1 MALSYD
7 PTPDEKEYLQDEYR
21 YPKEDTF
28 PMDFN
33 TPLSLLDK
41 LALRAGILGDFP
53 EEALQRA
60 TKHFYTLTSLGVGS
74 DFFD

>member
-28 PMDFN
+28 PMDLDM
-33 TPLSLLDK
+33 PLSLLDK
-41 LALRAGILGDFP
+41 LALRAGILGDSP
-53 EEALQRA
+53 ERALERA